1 MGIISRGYQGPMGGR
16 ATGVY
21 ILVYLAHGVYRHH
34 GIIPSPIGPIP
45 YPQYPPR
52 YPWIL
57 IHIHWEPYPGGRL
70 RAGRGCIGYIEVL
83 VPYPLGTAVRLSPWP
98 AGHPPIPYILYCTL

>member
-1 MGIISRGYQGPMGGR
+1 MFMGIISRGYQGPMGGR

-45 YPQYPPR
+45 YPQYPEEP
-52 YPWIL
+52 IL
-57 IHIHWEPYPGGRL
+57 Y
-70 RAGRGCIGYIEVL
+70 
-83 VPYPLGTAVRLSPWP
+83 SPWWVGFP
-98 AGHPPIPYILYCTL
+98 GKGGCP

>member
-1 MGIISRGYQGPMGGR
+1 MGIISRGYQGTMGGR

-52 YPWIL
+52 YTPLSPRGIWYPMGVGSPW
-57 IHIHWEPYPGGRL
+57 GGRVYIG
-70 RAGRGCIGYIEVL
+70 GREIGDQ
-83 VPYPLGTAVRLSPWP
+83 
-98 AGHPPIPYILYCTL
+98 